1 VEWHVAALTD
11 SLPNDGV
18 MRAADGTP
26 LKTALARAQRREKT
40 KAIGLVLPLFAFII
54 LSFVV
59 PILVMLYNA
68 VYDPDVADNLPAT
81 VVALRQWDGKDLPAE
96 DVYAA
101 FVADMKKAQESKMVA
116 LIGKRLNYEISGIR
130 SKVITTGRKVGA
142 LQAGPYKDAVIAID
156 KTWGDPET
164 WSTIKRSSSA
174 YTPFYI
180 LAMLDMRQSA
190 DGGVE
195 TVPADR
201 AVYIDILMRTLGI
214 SLFVTAMTLIL
225 GYPVAYMLAT
235 SPQKTAS
242 ILMIFVL
249 LPFWTSL
256 LVRTT
261 AWMILMQDGGV
272 FTQFLKITGITPLLN
287 LFGLVDGDPQLF
299 KTRFATIVAMTHI
312 QLPFTLLPIY
322 SVMKTISPS
331 YMRAAKSL
339 GGTPFYSFMR
349 VYMPQTLPGV
359 AAGCLLT
366 FILCLGYYITPAL
379 VGGPTDQM
387 ISGFIANAINTE
399 NNWGKASALGVILL
413 IATLILYYVYNK
425 LVGIDRMKLG

>member
-1 VEWHVAALTD
+1 MAMAQALPT
-11 SLPNDGV
+11 DGV

-26 LKTALARAQRREKT
+26 LKTALARAERREKF
-40 KAIGLVLPLFAFII
+40 KAMALVLPLFAFII
-54 LSFVV
+54 FSFVL
-59 PILVMLYNA
+59 PILLMLYNA
-68 VYDPDVADNLPAT
+68 VYDPDVAENMPQT
-81 VVALRQWDGKDLPAE
+81 VVALKSWDGKELPSE
-96 DVYAA
+96 QVFAA
-101 FVADMKKAQESKMVA
+101 FVADMKEAQKNKQTA
-116 LIGKRLNYEISGIR
+116 LIGKRLNYEMSGIR
-130 SKVITTGRKVGA
+130 SKVIATGRKV
-142 LQAGPYKDAVIAID
+142 AGIEQPPYRDAVIAID
-156 KTWGDPET
+156 KVWGDPDT
-164 WSTIKRSSSA
+164 WATIKRSSSD

-180 LAMLDMRQSA
+180 LSMLDLRQSP
-190 DGGVE
+190 DGSIE
-195 TVPADR
+195 AVPSDR
-201 AVYIDILMRTLGI
+201 AIYKSILVRTLGI
-214 SLFVTAMTLIL
+214 SMFVTLLTLVL
-225 GYPVAYMLAT
+225 GYPVAYLLAT

-261 AWMILMQDGGV
+261 AWMVLMTDGGV
-272 FTQFLKITGITPLLN
+272 FSDLMHFTGITWFLN
-287 LFGLVDGDPQLF
+287 LIGVLNGEPQLF

-322 SVMKTISPS
+322 SVMKTISPT

-339 GGTPFYSFMR
+339 GGTPFYSFLR

-366 FILCLGYYITPAL
+366 FILCLGYYITPAI

-387 ISGFIANAINTE
+387 ISGFIERAINSE

-413 IATLILYYVYNK
+413 TATLILYYVYNK

>member
-1 VEWHVAALTD
+1 MAMAQA
-11 SLPNDGV
+11 LPNDGV
-18 MRAADGTP
+18 MRSADGTP
-26 LKTALARAQRREKT
+26 LKVALARAERRERI
-40 KAIGLVLPLFAFII
+40 KALGLVTPLFAFIV
-54 LSFVV
+54 LSFLI
-59 PILVMLYNA
+59 PILVMLYNS
-68 VYDPDVADNLPAT
+68 VYDPDVAENLPTT
-81 VVALRQWDGKDLPAE
+81 VVALQQWDGKDLPPE
-96 DVYAA
+96 EVYAA
-101 FVADMKKAQESKMVA
+101 LVADLSNPKTSNAVA
-116 LIGKRLNYEISGIR
+116 LVGKRLNYEISGIR
-130 SKVITTGRKVGA
+130 SKVIATGRKVKA
-142 LQAGPYKDAVIAID
+142 LEAGPYKEAVIEID
-156 KTWGDPET
+156 KVWGEPDTWA
-164 WSTIKRSSSA
+164 TIKRSSSV
-174 YTPFYI
+174 YTPFYL
-180 LAMLDMRQSA
+180 LAMMDMRQGA
-190 DGGVE
+190 DGSVE
-195 TVPADR
+195 AVPADR
-201 AVYIDILMRTLGI
+201 SIYIDILIRTLGI
-214 SLFVTAMTLIL
+214 SLFVTFATLVL

-235 SPQKTAS
+235 TPQKTAS

-261 AWMILMQDGGV
+261 AWTILMQDGGV
-272 FTQFLKITGITPLLN
+272 FSQFLNITGITLLLN
-287 LFGLVDGDPQLF
+287 VTGLVEGAPQLF

-322 SVMKTISPS
+322 SVMKTISPN

-339 GGTPFYSFMR
+339 GGTPFYCFLR

-387 ISGFIANAINTE
+387 VSGFIASAINTE

-425 LVGIDRMKLG
+425 LIGIDRMKLG

>member
-1 VEWHVAALTD
+1 MATAQTVPT
-11 SLPNDGV
+11 DGV

-26 LKTALARAQRREKT
+26 LKVALARAELSQKLW
-40 KAIGLVLPLFAFII
+40 AVALVMPLFIFIL

-59 PILVMLYNA
+59 PIIVMLWNS
-68 VYDPDVADNLPAT
+68 VHDPDVAENMPRT
-81 VVALRQWDGKDLPAE
+81 VQALQSWDGKDLPSEEAF
-96 DVYAA
+96 AA
-101 FVADMKKAQESKMVA
+101 FVADMQEANKNKQAA
-116 LIGKRLNYEISGIR
+116 LIGKRLNYELSGIR
-130 SKVITTGRKVGA
+130 SKVIATARKAGA
-142 LQAGPYKDAVIAID
+142 LTEAPYKDAVIAID
-156 KTWGDPET
+156 KIWGQTET
-164 WSTIKRSSSA
+164 WATIKRSSSNF
-174 YTPFYI
+174 TPFYI
-180 LAMLDMRQSA
+180 LSMLDLRQGA
-190 DGGVE
+190 DGSVE
-195 TVPADR
+195 HVPADR
-201 AVYIDILMRTLGI
+201 AIYKDILLRTLGI
-214 SLFVTAMTLIL
+214 SLMVTLLTLIL

-272 FTQFLKITGITPLLN
+272 FSQMMNFTGLTFLLN
-287 LFGLVDGDPQLF
+287 MLGVMDGEPQLF

-322 SVMKTISPS
+322 SVMKTISPN

-339 GGTPFYSFMR
+339 GGTPFYSFVR

-387 ISGFIANAINTE
+387 ISGFIERAINSE

-413 IATLILYYVYNK
+413 TATLILYYIYNK

>member
-1 VEWHVAALTD
+1 MSMAQAVPD
-11 SLPNDGV
+11 DGV

-26 LKTALARAQRREKT
+26 LKVALARAERRERL
-40 KAIGLVLPLFAFII
+40 KALGLVAPLFAFIV

-59 PILVMLYNA
+59 PIIVMLYNS
-68 VYDPDVADNLPAT
+68 VYDPDVAQTLPRT
-81 VVALRQWDGKDLPAE
+81 VEALSTWDGKDLPSE

-101 FVADMKKAQESKMVA
+101 LAADMKEASNQQVA
-116 LIGKRLNYEISGIR
+116 LVGKRLNYEMSGVR
-130 SKVITTGRKVGA
+130 SKVINTGRKVKQ
-142 LQAGPYKDAVIAID
+142 LEQGPYKDALIGMD
-156 KTWGDPET
+156 KIWGNPET
-164 WSTIKRSSSA
+164 WSTIKRSSSDW
-174 YTPFYI
+174 TPFYI
-180 LAMLDMRQSA
+180 LSMLDLRQSP
-190 DGGVE
+190 DGGIE
-195 TVPADR
+195 AIPADR
-201 AVYIDILMRTLGI
+201 AIYKDILVRTLGI
-214 SLFVTAMTLIL
+214 SLLVTVMTLIL
-225 GYPVAYMLAT
+225 GYPVAYLLAT
-235 SPQKTAS
+235 SPQKTAA

-272 FTQFLKITGITPLLN
+272 FTQLLNVTGITWLLN
-287 LFGLVDGDPQLF
+287 LFGAVEGEPQLF
-299 KTRFATIVAMTHI
+299 KTRFSTIVAMTHI

-322 SVMKTISPS
+322 SVMKTISPN

-339 GGTPFYSFMR
+339 GGTPFYCFLR
-349 VYMPQTLPGV
+349 VYMPQTIPGV

-387 ISGFIANAINTE
+387 ISGFIERAINSE

-425 LVGIDRMKLG
+425 LIGIDRMKLG

>member
-1 VEWHVAALTD
+1 MAMAQA
-11 SLPNDGV
+11 LPNDAV

-26 LKTALARAQRREKT
+26 LKVALARAERREKL
-40 KAIGLVLPLFAFII
+40 KAMALVLPLFAFIVF
-54 LSFVV
+54 SFVV
-59 PILVMLYNA
+59 PIFIMLWNA
-68 VYDPDVADNLPAT
+68 VYDPDVSENMPQT
-81 VVALRQWDGKDLPAE
+81 IQALRNWDGKDLPSE
-96 DVYAA
+96 QVYAA
-101 FVADMKKAQESKMVA
+101 FVADMKVAQQNKQTA
-116 LIGKRLNYEISGIR
+116 LIGKRLNYEMSGIR
-130 SKVITTGRKVGA
+130 SKVVATGRKVA
-142 LQAGPYKDAVIAID
+142 SITAAPYKDQVIAID
-156 KTWGDPET
+156 KVWGEPDTWA
-164 WSTIKRSSSA
+164 TIKRSSSA

-180 LAMLDMRQSA
+180 LSMMDLRQSP
-190 DGGVE
+190 DGSVE
-195 TVPADR
+195 QVPADR
-201 AVYIDILMRTLGI
+201 AIYRSILVRTLGI
-214 SLFVTAMTLIL
+214 SLFVTLMTLIL
-225 GYPVAYMLAT
+225 GYPVAYLLAT

-242 ILMIFVL
+242 IMMMFVL

-261 AWMILMQDGGV
+261 AWMVLMQDGGV
-272 FTQFLKITGITPLLN
+272 FAGLMHFTGITWFLNLVGLLN
-287 LFGLVDGDPQLF
+287 GEPQLF
-299 KTRFATIVAMTHI
+299 KTRFATVVAMTHI

-322 SVMKTISPS
+322 SVMKTISPT

-339 GGTPFYSFMR
+339 GGTPFYSFLR

-387 ISGFIANAINTE
+387 ISGFIERAINSE

-413 IATLILYYVYNK
+413 TATLILYYVYNK

>member
-1 VEWHVAALTD
+1 MAMAQT
-11 SLPNDGV
+11 LPHDGV

-26 LKTALARAQRREKT
+26 LKTALARAERREKL
-40 KAIGLVLPLFAFII
+40 KAMGLVLPLFAFIV

-59 PILVMLYNA
+59 PIVVMLYNA
-68 VYDPDVADNLPAT
+68 VYDPDIADNLPQT
-81 VVALRQWDGKDLPAE
+81 VTALQQWDGKDLPSE
-96 DVYAA
+96 EVFAA
-101 FVADMKKAQESKMVA
+101 FVADMKEAQKNKQAA
-116 LIGKRLNYEISGIR
+116 LVGKRLNYEMSGIR
-130 SKVITTGRKVGA
+130 SKVITTARKVGTLNEA
-142 LQAGPYKDAVIAID
+142 PFKDAVIAID
-156 KTWGDPET
+156 KAWGDTET
-164 WSTIKRSSSA
+164 WATIKRSSSA

-180 LAMLDMRQSA
+180 LATLDLRQA
-190 DGGVE
+190 PDGSVE
-195 TVPADR
+195 SVPANR
-201 AVYIDILMRTLGI
+201 AVYLDILMRTLGI
-214 SLFVTAMTLIL
+214 ALFVTLMTLIF
-225 GYPVAYMLAT
+225 GYPVAYLLAT

-272 FTQFLKITGITPLLN
+272 FAQFLHITGITWVLN
-287 LFGLVDGDPQLF
+287 LLGFLDGDPQLF

-322 SVMKTISPS
+322 SVMKTISPN

-339 GGTPFYSFMR
+339 GGTPFYSFVR
-349 VYMPQTLPGV
+349 IYMPQTLPGI

-379 VGGPTDQM
+379 VGGPMDQM
-387 ISGFIANAINTE
+387 VSGFIYDAINRE
-399 NNWGKASALGVILL
+399 NNWGKASALGVMLL
-413 IATLILYYVYNK
+413 AATLILYYVYNK

>member
-1 VEWHVAALTD
+1 MAMAQA
-11 SLPNDGV
+11 LPNDGV

-26 LKTALARAQRREKT
+26 LKEALARAQRSDRL
-40 KAIGLVLPLFAFII
+40 KALALVTPLFAFIV
-54 LSFVV
+54 LSFLI
-59 PILVMLYNA
+59 PILVMLYNS
-68 VYDPDVADNLPAT
+68 VYDPDVAETLPTT
-81 VVALRQWDGKDLPAE
+81 VQALQQWDGKDLPPE
-96 DVYAA
+96 EVFAA
-101 FVADMKKAQESKMVA
+101 LVTDLKNPKTDNAVA
-116 LIGKRLNYEISGIR
+116 LLGKRLNYEISGMR
-130 SKVITTGRKVGA
+130 SKVVATGRKVKA
-142 LQAGPYKDAVIAID
+142 LEAGPYKEAVIEID
-156 KTWGDPET
+156 KVWGNPET
-164 WSTIKRSSSA
+164 WATIKRSSSV
-174 YTPFYI
+174 YTPFYL
-180 LAMLDMRQSA
+180 LAMVDMRQGV
-190 DGGVE
+190 DGSIE
-195 TVPADR
+195 AVPADR
-201 AVYIDILMRTLGI
+201 SIYIDILIRTLAI
-214 SLFVTAMTLIL
+214 SLFVTFATLVL

-235 SPQKTAS
+235 TPQKTAS

-261 AWMILMQDGGV
+261 AWTILMQDGGV
-272 FTQFLKITGITPLLN
+272 FAQFLNITGITWVLN
-287 LFGLVDGDPQLF
+287 LLGLVEGAPQLF

-322 SVMKTISPS
+322 SVMKTISPN

-339 GGTPFYSFMR
+339 GGTPFYCFLR

-387 ISGFIANAINTE
+387 VSGFIASAINTE

-413 IATLILYYVYNK
+413 IATLILYYVYNR
-425 LVGIDRMKLG
+425 LIGIDRMKLG

>member
-1 VEWHVAALTD
+1 MSMAQAL
-11 SLPNDGV
+11 PRDGV
-18 MRAADGTP
+18 MRSADGTP
-26 LKTALARAQRREKT
+26 LKVALARAERRERL
-40 KAIGLVLPLFAFII
+40 KALGLVAPLFAFIV

-59 PILVMLYNA
+59 PILVMLYNS
-68 VYDPDVADNLPAT
+68 VYDPDVADNLPQT
-81 VVALRQWDGKDLPAE
+81 VAALRQWDGA
-96 DVYAA
+96 DVPSEEVFAA
-101 FVADMKKAQESKMVA
+101 FVADMKVAQTNRQAA

-130 SKVITTGRKVGA
+130 SKVITLGRKVGT
-142 LQAGPYKDAVIAID
+142 LEQGPFRDQVIAID
-156 KTWGDPET
+156 PVWGKPDTWA
-164 WSTIKRSSSA
+164 TIKRSA
-174 YTPFYI
+174 ADYTPFYI
-180 LAMLDMRQSA
+180 LATLDLRQGA
-190 DGGVE
+190 DGSIE
-195 TVPADR
+195 RVPADR
-201 AVYIDILMRTLGI
+201 AIYKDILIRTLGI
-214 SLFVTAMTLIL
+214 SLLVTLVTLVL
-225 GYPVAYMLAT
+225 GYPVAYLLAT

-261 AWMILMQDGGV
+261 AWMVLMQDGGV
-272 FTQFLKITGITPLLN
+272 LAQFLHLTGITWLLN
-287 LFGLVDGDPQLF
+287 ALGLVQGEPQLF

-322 SVMKTISPS
+322 SVMKTISPT

-339 GGTPFYSFMR
+339 GGKPFYCFRR

-387 ISGFIANAINTE
+387 VSGFIERAINSE

-413 IATLILYYVYNK
+413 TATLILYYVYNK

>member
-1 VEWHVAALTD
+1 
-11 SLPNDGV
+11 

-26 LKTALARAQRREKT
+26 LKTALARAERRERL
-40 KAIGLVLPLFAFII
+40 KALALVLPLFAFII
-54 LSFVV
+54 FSFVL
-59 PILVMLYNA
+59 PILLMLYNA
-68 VYDPDVADNLPAT
+68 VYDPDVAENMPQT
-81 VVALRQWDGKDLPAE
+81 VVALKGWDGKDLPSE
-96 DVYAA
+96 EVFAA
-101 FVADMKKAQESKMVA
+101 FVADMKLAQTNKQAA
-116 LIGKRLNYEISGIR
+116 LIGKRLNYEMSGIR
-130 SKVITTGRKVGA
+130 SKVVATGRKVGA
-142 LQAGPYKDAVIAID
+142 LEQPPYRDGVIAID
-156 KTWGDPET
+156 KVWANPET
-164 WSTIKRSSSA
+164 WATIKRSSSN

-180 LAMLDMRQSA
+180 LSMLDLRQSP
-190 DGGVE
+190 DGSVE
-195 TVPADR
+195 QVPADR
-201 AVYIDILMRTLGI
+201 AIYKSILVRTLGI
-214 SLFVTAMTLIL
+214 SLLVTVLTLVL
-225 GYPVAYMLAT
+225 GYPVAYLLAT

-261 AWMILMQDGGV
+261 AWMVLMTDGGV
-272 FTQFLKITGITPLLN
+272 FAGLMHFTGITWFLN
-287 LFGLVDGDPQLF
+287 LVGVLNGEPQLF

-322 SVMKTISPS
+322 SVMKTISPN

-339 GGTPFYSFMR
+339 GGTPFYSFLR

-366 FILCLGYYITPAL
+366 FILCLGYYITPAI

-387 ISGFIANAINTE
+387 VSGFIERAINSE

-413 IATLILYYVYNK
+413 TATLILYYVYNK